1 MGIITERLQFT
12 PTNFQAFA
20 ADLEKIT
27 GTSAYKRSFIH
38 SSPGVMSA
46 ELAVEF
52 SSLGR
57 LRR

>member
-12 PTNFQAFA
+12 PTNFQAFV

-57 LRR
+57 